1 MTKSKK
7 YKDLA
12 SPLMLMSLLSI
23 GLISSLSGQTRVDD
37 KAQMAQ
43 SPTVLQIHEI
53 DASNPQPDT
62 VAELVLDINRL
73 AEDIALGVSHR
84 VLSDFIGQPELRLSF

>member
-1 MTKSKK
+1 MAKSKK

-37 KAQMAQ
+37 TAHMAQ
-43 SPTVLQIHEI
+43 SPTVLHTYEI

-62 VAELVLDINRL
+62 IVEVVLDINQL